1 MWYYTLN
8 NQQVGPVDEKEIK
21 KLVDAGTITHT
32 TMVWTTGMATWLL
45 IGQSSLASLM
55 GAVPPPP
62 VASYPPAV
70 VAEDPRVSQV
80 KSMFTWF
87 WVSMLLTLVT
97 GIGFIASFVLFF
109 ILVHKAWKLV
119 QHEGVRGDADK
130 MVSGMFI
137 PGWNFYWSFPAL
149 RGLAKEINEKFD
161 RESIL
166 CEKINLDMVTW
177 MIICL
182 FGSGITF
189 GLSTIAFIVLWII
202 YTNKVKNAIIAMTL
216 AQK

>member
-55 GAVPPPP
+55 GSVPPPP
-62 VASYPPAV
+62 VASYPPVAV
-70 VAEDPRVSQV
+70 EDPRVSKI
-80 KSMFTWF
+80 KSIFTWF

-97 GIGFIASFVLFF
+97 GVGIFASFVLFF
-109 ILVHKAWKLV
+109 ILIHKAWKLV
-119 QHEGVRGDADK
+119 QREGVRGDADK

-137 PGWNFYWSFPAL
+137 PGWNFYWIFPAL

-161 RESIL
+161 RENIL

-202 YTNKVKNAIIAMTL
+202 YTSKVKNAIIAMTL

>member
-62 VASYPPAV
+62 VASYPPVAV
-70 VAEDPRVSQV
+70 EDPRVSQI

-97 GIGFIASFVLFF
+97 GIGIFASFVLFF
-109 ILVHKAWKLV
+109 ILIHKAWKLV
-119 QHEGVRGDADK
+119 QREGVRGDADK

-137 PGWNFYWSFPAL
+137 PGWNFYWIFPAL

-161 RESIL
+161 RENIL